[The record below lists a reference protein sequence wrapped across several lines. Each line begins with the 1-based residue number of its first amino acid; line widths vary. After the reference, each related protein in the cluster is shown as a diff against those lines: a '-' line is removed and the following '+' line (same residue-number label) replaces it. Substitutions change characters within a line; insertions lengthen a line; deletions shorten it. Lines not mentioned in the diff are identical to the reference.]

1 MMRAP
6 AKFWISLLSAGAIGA
21 SYGALTVAPVGAVEF
36 PDGRVA
42 FEKSPRLLGARAT
55 FDGVGVRRVKY
66 YFTLSLPADS
76 GEPLQAVTIAQQ
88 PNSETIE
95 FLLEETVAVLG
106 ASSRKGEP
114 IEIAAVIQAE
124 EGSPI
129 TVELARPIAPGETLT
144 VGVVARRNPR
154 FGGIYLFRVEA
165 LPEGEKPLALAL
177 GLGRLTF
184 RDNNFFDR
192 GGFGRH

>member
-1 MMRAP
+1 MP
-6 AKFWISLLSAGAIGA
+6 ASTAFWLSLLSASALGA
-21 SYGALTVAPVGAVEF
+21 SAGTLAVTSAGAVEF

-55 FDGVGVRRVKY
+55 FDGVNIRHVEY
-66 YFTLSLPADS
+66 YFTISLPADI
-76 GEPLQAVTIAQQ
+76 GEPLQAVVIAQQ
-88 PNSETIE
+88 PNTETIE
-95 FLLEETVAVLG
+95 FLLEETVAFLG
-106 ASSRKGEP
+106 TSPRKGEP
-114 IEIAAVIQAE
+114 IAVAAATQTA

-129 TVELARPIAPGETLT
+129 AIELAEPVTPGATVT

-165 LPEGEKPLALAL
+165 LPPGEKPLALAL

-184 RDNNFFDR
+184 RDSSFSD
-192 GGFGRH
+192 FGRSRRY